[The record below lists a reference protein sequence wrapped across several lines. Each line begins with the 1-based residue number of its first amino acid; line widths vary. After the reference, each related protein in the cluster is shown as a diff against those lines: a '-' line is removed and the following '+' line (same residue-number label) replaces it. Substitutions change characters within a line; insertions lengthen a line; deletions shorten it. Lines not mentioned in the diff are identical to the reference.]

1 MNDLKQEMLRVI
13 ERRAYE
19 GAWGL
24 STELMS
30 RQPADIE
37 AVQAGLQFERWLAAA
52 CQQCLAKPLR

>member
-1 MNDLKQEMLRVI
+1 MNDLKQEMLRMI
-13 ERRAYE
+13 ERSAYE

-30 RQPADIE
+30 SEPDDVE

-52 CQQCLAKPLR
+52 CRQCLAEPLG